1 MSEED
6 NEMLLE
12 ESIKIEDEL
21 DPFEEVSNYNDISEN
36 LGETY
41 DENEVNYENAYEN
54 NEYIEPNQSGKRA
67 RLKRNYSEFQDED
80 FHYCRACGK
89 SFSRQ
94 EHLTR
99 HITTVHEG
107 ERKIGCEVQGPRQ
120 RGSEGATAPTLLE
133 EGPFLQ
139 NLHQ

>member
-6 NEMLLE
+6 HEMLLE

-36 LGETY
+36 LDETY
-41 DENEVNYENAYEN
+41 DENVVNYENAYEN
-54 NEYIEPNQSGKRA
+54 NEYIEPNQSGKRV
-67 RLKRNYSEFQDED
+67 RLKKNYSEVQDED
-80 FHYCRACGK
+80 FHYCETCGK

-94 EHLTR
+94 ENLTR

-107 ERKIGCEVQGPRQ
+107 EKKLDVKFRGCV
-120 RGSEGATAPTLLE
+120 SEG
-133 EGPFLQ
+133 
-139 NLHQ
+139 